1 MIVGVLN
8 QKGGVGKTTLSV
20 NLAAAL
26 ARNGERVLL
35 IDADPQ
41 GSALDW
47 AAAREGEPLFSVVG
61 LPRATVH
68 KEIGTIGKGY
78 DHIIID
84 GPPRVTD
91 LARSAIMASDVVLIP
106 VQPSPYDVWAADEVV
121 KLIDEARVYKES
133 LKSCFVVNRKIA
145 NTAIGRDVG
154 EALARFEG
162 VPVLDTAL
170 HQRVKRCARH
180 AKKEVRAQHAFTPHH
195 AHLQPWMGLLVRQQ
209 RDEAVDRKVNMAQR
223 IAGRNRDP
231 LNYNPA
237 IASLDTATGGILAM
251 YGGADAVSDAT

>member
-26 ARNGERVLL
+26 ARGGERVLL

-61 LPRATVH
+61 LPRPTVH

-121 KLIDEARVYKES
+121 KLIEEARVYKES

-145 NTAIGRDVG
+145 NTAIGRDVR
-154 EALARFEG
+154 EALAAYP
-162 VPVLDTAL
+162 VQVLDSSVT
-170 HQRVKRCARH
+170 QRVVFA
-180 AKKEVRAQHAFTPHH
+180 
-195 AHLQPWMGLLVRQQ
+195 
-209 RDEAVDRKVNMAQR
+209 EAAA
-223 IAGRNRDP
+223 AGRAVYEIDP
-231 LNYNPA
+231 EG
-237 IASLDTATGGILAM
+237 TAATEM
-251 YGGADAVSDAT
+251 QAVLSDLMEFAK